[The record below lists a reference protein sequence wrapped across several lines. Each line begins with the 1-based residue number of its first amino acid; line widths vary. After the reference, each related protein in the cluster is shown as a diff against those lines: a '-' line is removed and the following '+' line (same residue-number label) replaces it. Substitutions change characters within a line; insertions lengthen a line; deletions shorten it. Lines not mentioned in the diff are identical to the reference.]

1 MNETAAT
8 KHFMKFVKLL
18 IIVLNI
24 LLFSCLLGMTL
35 IVVSLFAIGFF
46 PIETVQSV
54 LVKESIH
61 LSIHIEA
68 FKIIVDQ
75 DFVRHF
81 LHEKCY
87 LVQVLLIVMIL
98 IGIVFIIL
106 WQLRTLVQNIRNGMI
121 FSGRNSKQMKRIA
134 YMIIFLSITIRPLK
148 TYFLYSV
155 GKMVSLDIL
164 LTQVEWIHS
173 IQYQLFGIDWSLLL
187 SGDLLWIFSKIFS
200 YGAFLQ
206 EEYDATV

>member
-1 MNETAAT
+1 M
-8 KHFMKFVKLL
+8 
-18 IIVLNI
+18 
-24 LLFSCLLGMTL
+24 
-35 IVVSLFAIGFF
+35 
-46 PIETVQSV
+46 
-54 LVKESIH
+54 
-61 LSIHIEA
+61 
-68 FKIIVDQ
+68 
-75 DFVRHF
+75 RHF
-81 LHEKCY
+81 LHEKHY
-87 LVQVLLIVMIL
+87 LVQALLIVMIL
-98 IGIVFIIL
+98 IGIVFIIF
-106 WQLRTLVQNIRNGMI
+106 WQLRTLVQNIRSGMI

-187 SGDLLWIFSKIFS
+187 SGALLWIFSKIFS